1 MRYLSGF
8 VGKET
13 VVRKLVLGMM
23 LAGLGTLP
31 QSASAQAE
39 EAATTSEPAPE
50 APALQIELDTAGVDV
65 VPSPPRT
72 ADGYTLEEMELRVRR
87 AKIGLG
93 SSFAALA
100 VGGMLFGI
108 SYSQLRYGVV
118 CTDPCQ
124 EVAWAGVVRVTG
136 VTLMAGGF
144 VGMLA
149 CGVMLGIRKRGRD
162 SLRDAHYGTP
172 RRVQW
177 DLAQSRLVF

>member
-1 MRYLSGF
+1 MRYLF
-8 VGKET
+8 RLLCVCA
-13 VVRKLVLGMM
+13 
-23 LAGLGTLP
+23 LAALP
-31 QSASAQAE
+31 QSASAQAGE
-39 EAATTSEPAPE
+39 EGATSEPNLQEPVPVSEPASE
-50 APALQIELDTAGVDV
+50 EPALQLKLDAAGVDV
-65 VPSPPRT
+65 APSPPRT
-72 ADGYTLEEMELRVRR
+72 PDGYTLEEMELRVRR

-108 SYSQLRYGVV
+108 SYSQFRYGVV

-149 CGVMLGIRKRGRD
+149 SGVMLGIRKRGRD
-162 SLRDAHYGTP
+162 SLREAHYGRP

-177 DLAQSRLVF
+177 DLARSRVVF